1 MNTTILN
8 LYPYQD
14 DNNDDALYNIVVWKL
29 RPNKKFVEL
38 DHVESKRTNE
48 EEEVHFSHAFNFV
61 VDDQLSYEHFVLQ
74 SCNVDS

>member
-29 RPNKKFVEL
+29 RPNKKLLSLIMSNRIET
-38 DHVESKRTNE
+38 KE

>member
-1 MNTTILN
+1 MSNRI
-8 LYPYQD
+8 
-14 DNNDDALYNIVVWKL
+14 
-29 RPNKKFVEL
+29 E
-38 DHVESKRTNE
+38 TNE